1 LLSTILDALAGGDS
15 VEQIQEDYKVTQ
27 EDICAA
33 LEFAR
38 ECETLSD
45 DAVGRDV
52 YKERNPF
59 SQGKGGTE

>member
-1 LLSTILDALAGGDS
+1 M
-15 VEQIQEDYKVTQ
+15 EQIQEDYKVTQ

>member
-1 LLSTILDALAGGDS
+1 MLSTILDALTGGDS
-15 VEQIQEDYKVTQ
+15 VERIHEDYKFTQ
-27 EDICAA
+27 EDICAV